1 MTAIVK
7 AKRHGLTD
15 RQASHEAHI
24 SDRTLRNWLSN
35 GRSGCEPFAKFAA
48 VYDAAVA
55 HYQRERTKQILA
67 AAGMLE
73 YPDPADNL

>member
-1 MTAIVK
+1 MGLRIVRRPMK
-7 AKRHGLTD
+7 
-15 RQASHEAHI
+15 HI
-24 SDRTLRNWLSN
+24 LVTEPFEIGSN